1 MWNDKQR
8 KVEDRVK
15 NNEKWKEKDRRR
27 LSEPEDNDVFEESE
41 EDEDDAGAHPD
52 VQCRNVAD
60 FGSVLSGTFIC
71 FFTFRW
77 VLNLKQRVKRI
88 PDWLGW
94 FL

>member
-52 VQCRNVAD
+52 VQRRNVTD
-60 FGSVLSGTFIC
+60 LGSVLSETFIC
-71 FFTFRW
+71 FYF
-77 VLNLKQRVKRI
+77 
-88 PDWLGW
+88 
-94 FL
+94 